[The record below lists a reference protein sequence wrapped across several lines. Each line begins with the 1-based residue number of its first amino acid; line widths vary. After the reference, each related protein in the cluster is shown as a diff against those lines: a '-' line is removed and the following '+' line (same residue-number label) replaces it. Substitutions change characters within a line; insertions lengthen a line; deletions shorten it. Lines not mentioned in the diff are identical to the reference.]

1 MGRFCLHNRLLD
13 AFAACARSGSFT
25 QAAQQ
30 LFISPT
36 ALIKQINQ
44 LEDGLG
50 VKLFLRT
57 PKGLVLTE
65 AGSRQPAAA
74 DCCRLDSPLQPR
86 TRRHPLPGKSAQAR
100 NQCRHLFGFF
110 RRLHRKALAEHAL
123 KISRRAAASDPI

>member
-1 MGRFCLHNRLLD
+1 MGRFCLHNRLID

-65 AGSRQPAAA
+65 AG
-74 DCCRLDSPLQPR
+74 CCRL
-86 TRRHPLPGKSAQAR
+86 LPA
-100 NQCRHLFGFF
+100 
-110 RRLHRKALAEHAL
+110 
-123 KISRRAAASDPI
+123 

>member
-65 AGSRQPAAA
+65 AGSR
-74 DCCRLDSPLQPR
+74 LDSPLQPR